1 MRLIDVRM
9 YLIELKNESARIVAK
24 IKSRQGIRRKEKY
37 CKGKERKEIKARGGA
52 GWVGGK
58 E

>member
-1 MRLIDVRM
+1 M